1 MSRYIG
7 ALLRGVAGINLRAM
21 SSANRA
27 QTTSILE
34 RLAAALAGGRPEL
47 METKSRRRAAV
58 ALLLRERG
66 LGLEILVIKRSENE
80 RDPWSGHMAL
90 PGGGREPGEES
101 AYDTARRETLEEV
114 GIDLSAG
121 RYLGRL
127 DDVGPRNMPG
137 QLIISTVVVEID
149 AEPGS
154 LDEREVMEAFWVP
167 VDRLVEETVEIP
179 DFPGSWPAFTY
190 KDRYVIWGL
199 THRILMQLWSLI
211 PS

>member
-1 MSRYIG
+1 
-7 ALLRGVAGINLRAM
+7 
-21 SSANRA
+21 
-27 QTTSILE
+27 
-34 RLAAALAGGRPEL
+34 
-47 METKSRRRAAV
+47 METRSRRQAAV

-80 RDPWSGHMAL
+80 NDPWSGHMAL
-90 PGGGREPGEES
+90 PGGGREPGDAS

-114 GIDLSAG
+114 GIDLAAG

-149 AEPGS
+149 VEPGP